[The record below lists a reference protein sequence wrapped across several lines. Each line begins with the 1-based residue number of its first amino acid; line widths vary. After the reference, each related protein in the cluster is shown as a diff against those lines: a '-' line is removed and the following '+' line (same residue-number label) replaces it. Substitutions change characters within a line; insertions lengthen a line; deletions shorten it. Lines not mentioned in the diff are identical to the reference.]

1 MLNIITQTKIYET
14 KDGKAFAAAQ
24 KCLADAGIA
33 IYTWSNA
40 EQPMVSCCGGADP
53 RRFGRKDGQL
63 LTVYHIAVK
72 RSEVARAKKALAAL
86 PMV

>member
-1 MLNIITQTKIYET
+1 MLNIITQTEIYET

-63 LTVYHIAVK
+63 RTVYHIAVK
-72 RSEVARAKKALAAL
+72 RADAANAKKILAEETSE
-86 PMV
+86 

>member
-1 MLNIITQTKIYET
+1 MLNIITQTEIYET

-24 KCLADAGIA
+24 KCLDKAGIA